1 MPQLKV
7 EVFVSDVERLGLIL
21 NVTPLADG
29 KARLNRWRMP
39 DAILNAQKIEDLWAV
54 QIGDNQA
61 RIEEL
66 TIHVMRRSATAR
78 ASGHPGQQRYALN
91 PGSGR

>member
-1 MPQLKV
+1 
-7 EVFVSDVERLGLIL
+7 
-21 NVTPLADG
+21 
-29 KARLNRWRMP
+29 MP

-54 QIGDNQA
+54 QIGDDQA

-78 ASGHPGQQRYALN
+78 ASGHRYALN
-91 PGSGR
+91 PGSDR

>member
-7 EVFVSDVERLGLIL
+7 EVFVFDVERLGLIL

-39 DAILNAQKIEDLWAV
+39 DAVLNARKIEDLWSV
-54 QIGDNQA
+54 QIGDDQA
-61 RIEEL
+61 QIEEL
-66 TIHVMRRSATAR
+66 TIHVNAA
-78 ASGHPGQQRYALN
+78 
-91 PGSGR
+91 